1 MSIAD
6 LFKSSKEI
14 EREKNRARRRALRDV
29 ERATDVVKDRIATL
43 KRDRDT
49 AWTQAREYLRDGQ
62 KAAAQRCL
70 QSVKANEMMMGKLE
84 RKNWVF
90 SQIATK
96 MEMAKTDQEF
106 SAALANL
113 NTTLEVDP
121 DKLAETLDDVGG
133 TLSEQGDIDKMWDK
147 EYGKEM
153 EGLASS
159 DAVPSVEEMMSN
171 LEKEVVADV
180 TGGRSMAG
188 KVSSEAKDSTGGIA
202 EAIGE
207 GRRRLKALMD
217 GKKQ

>member
-1 MSIAD
+1 MGIGD

-14 EREKNRARRRALRDV
+14 EREKRRERRKALRDV
-29 ERATDVVKDRIATL
+29 ERASDVVKDRIATL
-43 KRDRDT
+43 KKERDA

-70 QSVKANEMMMGKLE
+70 QSVQANELMMGKLE

-90 SQIATK
+90 GQLSTK

-106 SAALANL
+106 AAALANL

-121 DKLAETLDDVGG
+121 DKIADVLGDVGD
-133 TLSEQGDIDKMWDK
+133 TLSEQGDVDNIWEK

-153 EGLASS
+153 NGLSQS
-159 DAVPSVEEMMSN
+159 DAIPSVEEMMSN

-180 TGGRSMAG
+180 SGGKAVVGKVAAAG
-188 KVSSEAKDSTGGIA
+188 KEAAGNVA

-207 GRRRLKALMD
+207 GRRKLKALID
-217 GKKQ
+217 GKK